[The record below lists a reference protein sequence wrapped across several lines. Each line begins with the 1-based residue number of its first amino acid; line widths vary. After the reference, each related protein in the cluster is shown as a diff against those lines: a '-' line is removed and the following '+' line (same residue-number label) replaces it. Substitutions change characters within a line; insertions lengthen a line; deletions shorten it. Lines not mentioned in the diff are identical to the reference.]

1 MANKTFSPFSK
12 KKSDDVYNNVK
23 NRNVYDEQDL
33 ERGQLGKS
41 VSANLRIWVAIM
53 SCVLIFFIVWFLVNG
68 GIWLGNN
75 ALAGINMKHGD
86 LSFWGTWFQ
95 YGWIKFGVSLFM
107 TLILGIPISAKLWR
121 NYAVQNVFNDHT
133 DINQYANDQHVAL
146 PMETM
151 TKFDWF
157 PDVGAHASPQVSSMI
172 SHVAL
177 SNKGINKVEAA
188 QFYSSKDEKESGGQV
203 LAGEHKIDDNGDII
217 FQKMPFFDAEFADAL
232 FEASGIS
239 NKLKKYKKSYDTTKI
254 KYMPDTPR
262 DAVGGG
268 KYKTVAECINA
279 DWELP
284 YYEPQRPAGAYIVDT
299 APVNTM
305 VLAMTRAG

>member
-1 MANKTFSPFSK
+1 MMNKI
-12 KKSDDVYNNVK
+12 
-23 NRNVYDEQDL
+23 
-33 ERGQLGKS
+33 
-41 VSANLRIWVAIM
+41 ANLRIWGAVII
-53 SCVLIFFIVWFLVNG
+53 SVFIFFFVWFLVNG
-68 GIWLGNN
+68 GIWLGNY
-75 ALAGINMKHGD
+75 ALSGINMKHGD

-95 YGWIKFGVSLFM
+95 YGWIKFGISLFM

-203 LAGEHKIDDNGDII
+203 LAGEHKVDDNGDII
-217 FQKMPFFDAEFADAL
+217 FEKMPFFDAEFADAL
-232 FEASGIS
+232 FEASGIT

-268 KYKTVAECINA
+268 KYKTVAEYINA

-305 VLAMTRAG
+305 V